1 MTVKSVKGFR
11 DTLPGESNVWRR
23 VEERI
28 RGAFHTWGFQEILLP
43 FLERTEL
50 FARSLGE
57 TTEVVE
63 KQMYSF
69 QDLRGES
76 LSLRPEGT
84 ASAVRAYIENHLDQ
98 GDPIVRLFYTGPMF
112 RYERPQKGRYRQFN
126 QMGIELIGDPSPEA
140 DAEVLSLLDYLLA
153 HVGVTDVTLAIN
165 NLGHAGCRPAYLD
178 ALRGYLASSR
188 EDLCADCLRKAEQN
202 PMRVLDCKV
211 EACIAVAAGA
221 PSILDHVCAEC
232 RAHFEAVRALLD
244 LNGVKYVV
252 DPRIVRGLDYYVRT
266 AFEATSS
273 RLGAQNAV
281 AAGGRYDGLVKA
293 LGGPD
298 VPGLGFAI
306 GMERLLALLPE
317 DADVPSDR
325 PSVAM
330 VGAGSN
336 EARQAAFLLADR
348 LRRSGVAV
356 GWGGGRSLKSQL
368 RRADKA
374 GASYVI
380 ILGDEELEKDEVV
393 LRDMRHQSQERV
405 PRARVGDILLR
416 RLGLDETVKG

>member
-11 DTLPGESNVWRR
+11 DTLPGESNVWRW
-23 VEERI
+23 VDQRI
-28 RGAFHTWGFQEILLP
+28 RGAFHAWGFQEILLP

-63 KQMYSF
+63 KQMYTF

-76 LSLRPEGT
+76 LTLRPEGT

-98 GDPIVRLFYTGPMF
+98 GEPVTRLYYTGPMF
-112 RYERPQKGRYRQFN
+112 RYERPQKGRYRQFH
-126 QMGIELIGDPSPEA
+126 QMGVEVIGDGSPEA
-140 DAEVLSLLDYLLA
+140 DAEVLSLLDFLLA
-153 HVGVTDVTLAIN
+153 DIGVTGTTLAVN
-165 NLGHAGCRPAYLD
+165 NLGHAGCRPAYLA
-178 ALRGYLASSR
+178 ALREYLSANR
-188 EDLCADCLRKAEQN
+188 QGLCADCLRKADSN

-211 EACIAVAAGA
+211 EGCIAVAAGA

-232 RAHFEAVRALLD
+232 RAHFDQVRVLLD
-244 LNGVKYVV
+244 LSGVKYVV

-266 AFEATSS
+266 AFEATSP

-317 DADVPSDR
+317 DAEIPPDR
-325 PSVAM
+325 PKVVM
-330 VGAGSN
+330 VGAGSI

-368 RRADKA
+368 RRADRS
-374 GASYVI
+374 GATFVL

-416 RLGLDETVKG
+416 RLGLDETVKA